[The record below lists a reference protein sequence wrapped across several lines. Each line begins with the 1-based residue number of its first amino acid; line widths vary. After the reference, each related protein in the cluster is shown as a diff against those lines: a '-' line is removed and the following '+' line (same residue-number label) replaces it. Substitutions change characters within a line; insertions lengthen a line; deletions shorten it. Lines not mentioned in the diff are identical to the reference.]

1 MTTQPL
7 LSVRSL
13 TVEAVGRRSRRTL
26 VRDASFEIAKGEAVA
41 IVGESGS
48 GKTLTAL
55 TVMGLL
61 RSHNLEVTSGEVLFN
76 GSDLRKMDPA
86 RFRELRGRSISM
98 IYQDPMTS
106 LNPLMRVGKQL
117 TEPLTVRGVDK
128 ATATDRAHSALVR
141 VGIPDAGRALGS
153 YPHQFSGGMRQR
165 IMIALA
171 LMLEPDLLI
180 ADEPT
185 TALDVTIQQ
194 QILAL
199 VQHEQNARNMG
210 LVWITHDLG
219 VVAQLVDRVI
229 VMYNGSMV
237 EVGARADIFI
247 RPAHPYTKALI
258 GSIPR
263 AGDSRHT
270 RLVGIPMA
278 KTAAP
283 LGGCP
288 FMPRCLRADARCT
301 AMPAT
306 TVVSLGHQV
315 ACFNPESSVG

>member
-1 MTTQPL
+1 MIPL

-13 TVEAVGRRSRRTL
+13 TVEAVGRQSRRTL
-26 VRDASFEIAKGEAVA
+26 VRSASFDVARGEAVA

-61 RSHNLEVTSGEVLFN
+61 RAPNLEVSSGEVLFN
-76 GSDLRKMDPA
+76 GENLRTMDSA
-86 RFRELRGRSISM
+86 AFRLIRGDRLSM

-106 LNPLMRVGKQL
+106 LNPLMRVGRQL
-117 TEPLTVRGVDK
+117 TEALTIRGVDDK
-128 ATATDRAHSALVR
+128 TAVARAREALVR
-141 VGIPDAGRALGS
+141 VGIPDATRALGS

-171 LMLEPDLLI
+171 LILEPDLLV

-199 VQHEQNARNMG
+199 VQQEQRSRNMG
-210 LVWITHDLG
+210 LIWITHDLG

-229 VMYNGSMV
+229 VMYNGSIV
-237 EVGARADIFI
+237 EVAARADIFT

-258 GSIPR
+258 GSIPM
-263 AGDSRHT
+263 AGDPPHK

-278 KTAAP
+278 KFAAP
-283 LGGCP
+283 VGGCP
-288 FMPRCLRADARCT
+288 FAPRCPRVSAAC
-301 AMPAT
+301 ASMPE
-306 TVVSLGHQV
+306 TVEISPGHHV
-315 ACFNPESSVG
+315 ACFNPETSVA